1 MAGSDPWPIIHAER
15 RALLADVEPLTD
27 EQWATQSLCALWSV
41 RDVLAHMTAT
51 AKMTQGRFVARLA
64 GSGFRFNAM
73 NARNL
78 AEEVGSTPADALARF
93 RAQLSATTHP
103 PGPIEAMVGE
113 AILHSEDI
121 RRPLG
126 ISRSYPPEVVARVG
140 DFFKG
145 SNLLLG
151 SKKRITGLTMRAT
164 DVEWSTGTGP
174 EVSGPVLSL
183 VLAMTGRKAGLREL
197 SGEGLATLET
207 RY

>member
-1 MAGSDPWPIIHAER
+1 MASSDPWPIIHAER
-15 RALLADVEPLTD
+15 QALLADLEPLTD

-41 RDVLAHMTAT
+41 RDVLAHQTAT
-51 AKMTQGRFVARLA
+51 AKMTPGRFIAKFA
-64 GSGFRFNAM
+64 GSGFQFNAM
-73 NARNL
+73 NARNV

-93 RAQLSATTHP
+93 KAQLSATTHP
-103 PGPIEAMVGE
+103 PGPIDAMIGE
-113 AILHSEDI
+113 AVLHGEDI

-126 ISRSYPPEVVARVG
+126 ISRSYPLEVVTRVG

-145 SNLLLG
+145 SNLILG
-151 SKKRITGLTMRAT
+151 SKKRITGLTLRAT

-174 EVSGPVLSL
+174 EVSGPILSL

-207 RY
+207 RF